1 MVKLRIKNI
10 SFFYDSVCALDNITF
25 DTKESEILG
34 IIGPN
39 GSGKTTLLKCINK
52 VLKPLRGTILINE
65 TDISHFDGKEI
76 ARVIGVV
83 PQISKIFSFQVLDVI
98 LMGRYSHIDGL
109 GSEKPSDFEAV
120 RKAMT
125 LTGIDHL
132 SERYIDELS
141 GGEFQ
146 KVIIARA
153 LAQEP
158 EILLLDEPT
167 THLDINHQ
175 LEILELIKTI
185 TRENCLTT
193 LLVSHNLNM
202 AARFCDNLLL
212 LSSGKIHSTGSVDE
226 VLTPEKIKDVF
237 HVHAEVLY
245 HKEIQSYQIISLKPT
260 Y

>member
-1 MVKLRIKNI
+1 MQLRIKNI
-10 SFFYDSVCALDNITF
+10 SFFYDSIRALDNVTF
-25 DTKESEILG
+25 AAKESEILG

-52 VLKPLRGTILINE
+52 VLEPQGGSILINE
-65 TDISHFDGKEI
+65 TDISDFDRKEI
-76 ARVIGVV
+76 ARLIGVV

-98 LMGRYSHIDGL
+98 MMGRYPHIDGL
-109 GSEKPSDFEAV
+109 GAEKPSDFEAV
-120 RKAMT
+120 KKAMT
-125 LTGIDHL
+125 LTGIPHL
-132 SERYIDELS
+132 SERYIGELS

-175 LEILELIKTI
+175 LEILELIRKI
-185 TRENCLTT
+185 TRKNQLTT

-202 AARFCDNLLL
+202 AARFCDKLLL
-212 LSSGKIHSTGSVDE
+212 LSTGKVHSIGSVDE
-226 VLTPEKIKDVF
+226 VLTPEKIKEVF
-237 HVHAEVLY
+237 QVHADVSY
-245 HKEIQSYQIISLKPT
+245 HKQIGSYQIISLKPIQ
-260 Y
+260 